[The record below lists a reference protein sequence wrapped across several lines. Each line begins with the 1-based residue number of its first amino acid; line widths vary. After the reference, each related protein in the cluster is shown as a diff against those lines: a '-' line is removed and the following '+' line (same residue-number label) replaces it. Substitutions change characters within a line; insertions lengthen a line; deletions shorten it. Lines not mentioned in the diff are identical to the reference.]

1 MNPALMSSPL
11 FLHSSA
17 SLISSSNLLL
27 CYVRQLL
34 TLLGR
39 LSEPEPDNIDIY
51 FDDDNRERATVQ
63 NQLS

>member
-1 MNPALMSSPL
+1 MSSPL

-17 SLISSSNLLL
+17 SLISSNLLL
-27 CYVRQLL
+27 WYVRQLL

-39 LSEPEPDNIDIY
+39 LSEPEPDNIDVY